1 MACGPPLPSNR
12 DAWNYY
18 LFKFEALKRARC
30 SRLVKC
36 GVFIVYF
43 YLSWGCFVRGVDGF
57 LVARELNRQ
66 SIHTV
71 CLARAM
77 PTVYSVVL
85 VGSKRKVVGN
95 VGVLAIL
102 D

>member
-1 MACGPPLPSNR
+1 M
-12 DAWNYY
+12 
-18 LFKFEALKRARC
+18 FKLDALKRARC
-30 SRLVKC
+30 SRLVEYR
-36 GVFIVYF
+36 VSIVELYSSSGYF
-43 YLSWGCFVRGVDGF
+43 VGGVDGF
-57 LVARELNRQ
+57 LVARELNHQ

-71 CLARAM
+71 CLASAM